1 MDGRT
6 RLENHTAIITGAS
19 SGIGE
24 AIARRFAAEGLQ
36 VVLVARRLERLTQI
50 ADEINRHGNR
60 AGVIEA
66 DLSLEGERQRLFDTV
81 VERFSQPFI
90 LINNAGFSYYGY
102 FSDILWE
109 TARAL
114 LEINI
119 NAVVHLSQLFLPKM
133 QAYGCGHIINIGS
146 MVGQFPNQGTNIYA
160 GTKAFLDA
168 FTTALYRENQ
178 GTGVHVSVIRPGP
191 VATELFDVSERLP
204 GSRRLPAEKAAISA
218 EVVAHKVWKMVK
230 RPRRVA
236 YVPAYTALS
245 PWIELVFGG
254 VIDRLGPLLLKKP

>member
-1 MDGRT
+1 MDKRKRIEERT
-6 RLENHTAIITGAS
+6 VIITGAS

-24 AIARRFAAEGLQ
+24 AIARKFAAEGLQ
-36 VVLVARRLERLTQI
+36 VVMVARRLERLKRI
-50 ADEINRHGNR
+50 ADEINSHVHR
-60 AGVIEA
+60 AEVIEA
-66 DLSLEGERQRLFDTV
+66 DLSLEGERQWLFNTV
-81 VERFSQPFI
+81 VKRFNQPFV

-119 NAVVHLSQLFLPKM
+119 TAVVHLCQLFLPKM
-133 QAYGCGHIINIGS
+133 QAHGCGHIINIGS

-178 GTGVHVSVIRPGP
+178 GTGVNISVVRPGP
-191 VATELFDVSERLP
+191 VSTELFDVSERLP

-218 EVVAHKVWKMVK
+218 DVVARKVWHVAKH
-230 RPRRVA
+230 PRRVA
-236 YVPAYTALS
+236 YVPVYTALS
-245 PWIELVFGG
+245 PWIELIFGG
-254 VIDRLGPLLLKKP
+254 VIDRLGPLLLRRS